1 MYYAA
6 ADFDPEVFPDPLGF
20 DVSRPN
26 SPANVAF
33 GGGGAHFC
41 LGAPLARLEL
51 AELIDEI
58 VERNFTIEVAGEP
71 EFVDSNFVNGIEHL
85 EVRIR

>member
-1 MYYAA
+1 MNL
-6 ADFDPEVFPDPLGF
+6 FDAVQK
-20 DVSRPN
+20 RQ
-26 SPANVAF
+26 
-33 GGGGAHFC
+33 AHHRRE
-41 LGAPLARLEL
+41 LVHAR